1 MDLNQVRRKIMGI
14 TKETKDFAR
23 CPDFN
28 TDQPIN
34 QLLSLQFYGEETFK
48 LPLSFCKMIRKNRL

>member
-1 MDLNQVRRKIMGI
+1 MGI

-48 LPLSFCKMIRKNRL
+48 LPLSFRKMIRKNRL